1 MALLTS
7 GTAPARQPVPSPA
20 AGAAPSSLPPR
31 ARRTGRAWPYLAPLV
46 LVLVVWIYG
55 PMVVSVALSFSDW
68 NLTSPFNGLVGLA
81 NYAELFA
88 RPDFVNSLG
97 RTVLYAVVLLP
108 FATVVPMVLAVMLW
122 QRPSRAAT
130 IYRTLL
136 FLPVM
141 IAPVAHAASWRFLL
155 NPLNGLVNEL
165 LGVVGLPGVNWLGD
179 PRTALPVIVVVTAA
193 RIVVTNMLIYSAA
206 LATLDRRTV
215 AAAQVDGATPGEI
228 TRFVVVPQ
236 LRGVTVML
244 SLLSAV
250 LAGQW
255 VFNYVSVL
263 TQGGPDGATDTV
275 YYFIYTL
282 GFTFFETG
290 MASAASVVILALLAA
305 VGALAWAVRRMGGR
319 RAA

>member
-1 MALLTS
+1 MALMTM
-7 GTAPARQPVPSPA
+7 GTAPAP
-20 AGAAPSSLPPR
+20 AAPSPPATPPR
-31 ARRTGRAWPYLAPLV
+31 RVRRGRAWPFLAPL
-46 LVLVVWIYG
+46 LVMLTVWIYG
-55 PMVVSVALSFSDW
+55 PMLVSVFLSFADW
-68 NLTSPFNGLVGLA
+68 NLTTSFGGMVGLE
-81 NYAELFA
+81 NFRELLR
-88 RPDFVNSLG
+88 RPDFLNALA

-108 FATVVPMVLAVMLW
+108 FATVVPMILAILLW

-165 LGVVGLPGVNWLGD
+165 LGVVGLPGVNCLSD
-179 PRTALPVIVVVTAA
+179 PRTALPVIVVVTSA
-193 RIVVTNMLIYSAA
+193 RIVATNMLIYSAM

-228 TRFVVVPQ
+228 TRFVVIPQ

-275 YYFIYTL
+275 YYFIYTV